1 MTEDEKSSRP
11 QKPEGFGQ
19 SCLRAVRN
27 FDFSHS
33 CLKSGWDFLMGLIM
47 LFFAGF
53 FLLVVYAMARGL
65 LFGF

>member
-1 MTEDEKSSRP
+1 MTEDEKSSKP

-19 SCLRAVRN
+19 SCLKAVSN
-27 FDFSHS
+27 FDFSQS
-33 CLKSGWDFLMGLIM
+33 CLETAWDFLINLII

-53 FLLVVYAMARGL
+53 FLLVVYAMVRGL